1 MSSVLSS
8 QGLVLATAMAISSTI
23 VFLAFSRKQTLPE
36 PQFSENLNSHNSTKR
51 SPTLRSC
58 LSSGDK
64 KRDGKKKRVSF
75 AENVEEA
82 KTVEKVVESSK
93 RVERSCRNQIPE
105 NRVALYNGIR
115 RDRVQRMECSY

>member
-8 QGLVLATAMAISSTI
+8 QGLVLATAMAISSTL

-36 PQFSENLNSHNSTKR
+36 PQNTTKQ

-64 KRDGKKKRVSF
+64 KRDRKKKKVRF
-75 AENVEEA
+75 AENVEEE
-82 KTVEKVVESSK
+82 KMVERVTESSSK

-105 NRVALYNGIR
+105 NQAALYSGIL
-115 RDRVQRMECSY
+115 RDRVQRMACSY

>member
-8 QGLVLATAMAISSTI
+8 QGLVLATAMAISSTL

-36 PQFSENLNSHNSTKR
+36 PQIATNQT
-51 SPTLRSC
+51 PTLRSC

-64 KRDGKKKRVSF
+64 KRDRKKKKVRF
-75 AENVEEA
+75 AENVEE
-82 KTVEKVVESSK
+82 KKILERVMESSSSSK

-105 NRVALYNGIR
+105 NQVALYNGIR
-115 RDRVQRMECSY
+115 RDRVQRLACSY